1 MKTNILTLAITLTV
15 GIILAGSLLM
25 PVISEATETEKTFNN
40 EGYYYM
46 TDLGEDS
53 ITYVFD
59 GSKWTINDV
68 VVDIDITDLTT
79 IVAAENVIIRANG
92 YFRGT
97 TTINASALNLTVTA
111 DSITGTATV
120 SGNTQTINLSLD
132 VYYCAVTEPTG
143 YVLSKYNTPTYLHK
157 DSDILADGQSAYTP
171 SASAVFRIEGN
182 INDGFTVTP
191 ALASI
196 TVTDVK
202 CNYTV
207 IDEYIDLY
215 RVDSITF
222 KSVYNSGTP
231 SDPSDDVVRDQTYSS
246 YVVPASVTSEMTN
259 HLNSGEIAI
268 LNALPVLIIA
278 ALVLMAAGAI
288 ILKRED

>member
-68 VVDIDITDLTT
+68 VVDIDITELTT

-182 INDGFTVTP
+182 INDGFTVIP
-191 ALASI
+191 ALTSI
-196 TVTDVK
+196 TVTDVE